1 MHNTNNIVALLIP
14 ADLAAPM
21 KPVEITTD
29 LASMYPIIGTTIV
42 QPVALRHF
50 PDCML
55 WMDEDIMCHPNN
67 CVPNLRATV
76 LAGIGLYGTAILVS
90 EQNQKFRSW
99 DENNTLP
106 FVPCVLQTFSEEVAN
121 SDMGRLMVM
130 NMTKEIA

>member
-14 ADLAAPM
+14 ADLAVPM

-50 PDCML
+50 PDCLL

-67 CVPNLRATV
+67 CVPNLRATI

-90 EQNQKFRSW
+90 EKNQKFRSW
-99 DENNTLP
+99 NENNTLP
-106 FVPCVLQTFSEEVAN
+106 FALCVLQSYSEEVAN
-121 SDMGRLMVM
+121 SNVGRMMVL